1 MFFAAD
7 LNVLH
12 MILRTLTSLQRFD
25 LIIKINLT
33 MLTFFV
39 NRFKMYI
46 KYILVRDCAR
56 NWISSKG
63 VLWKLYH
70 VDFFMVFLSL
80 KIDNF
85 APWIF
90 ENNSRICLYSWDE
103 QKKCPTFG
111 ILNVALQRDR
121 SLKRSEL
128 KEIGA

>member
-25 LIIKINLT
+25 LIIKINLP

-56 NWISSKG
+56 N
-63 VLWKLYH
+63 
-70 VDFFMVFLSL
+70 
-80 KIDNF
+80 
-85 APWIF
+85 
-90 ENNSRICLYSWDE
+90 
-103 QKKCPTFG
+103 
-111 ILNVALQRDR
+111 
-121 SLKRSEL
+121 
-128 KEIGA
+128 